1 MTSETASSQAAAA
14 AAALPEAQLTSAPAA
29 AAVPPQPQ
37 SPVSLPPQPLTT
49 AAVSLLPL
57 PLSLLCLMLRTCGT
71 PQSLD
76 AAATATVSARQSAQR
91 SDRSVTGKRRITDTA
106 EAAESEWQEAEGG
119 DRRAAI
125 RAYEDGMKVRRSSRT
140 SSSLH
145 FSHAV
150 GLPAAASPL
159 HVLSTARAT
168 CFICRSLIS
177 LNAGGRASAT
187 STCGWQHGG
196 SGCNDIRMSFRPAHC
211 SLDAGRYNYGMVKR
225 PKLGRNPKMSEE
237 AKEVLFDTLKRKPSM
252 FWYGR

>member
-49 AAVSLLPL
+49 AAVPLIPL
-57 PLSLLCLMLRTCGT
+57 PLSLLCLMLGTCGT

-119 DRRAAI
+119 DRRATI
-125 RAYEDGMKVRRSSRT
+125 RAYEEGCHMPHLQLICKLDALSCS
-140 SSSLH
+140 
-145 FSHAV
+145 A
-150 GLPAAASPL
+150 GL
-159 HVLSTARAT
+159 RER
-168 CFICRSLIS
+168 F
-177 LNAGGRASAT
+177 AT
-187 STCGWQHGG
+187 S
-196 SGCNDIRMSFRPAHC
+196 A
-211 SLDAGRYNYGMVKR
+211 L
-225 PKLGRNPKMSEE
+225 KLIVFPGQ
-237 AKEVLFDTLKRKPSM
+237 
-252 FWYGR
+252 

>member
-1 MTSETASSQAAAA
+1 VKRPATRQLPRGRSAA
-14 AAALPEAQLTSAPAA
+14 EAQLTSAPAA
-29 AAVPPQPQ
+29 SAVPPQPQ

-57 PLSLLCLMLRTCGT
+57 PLSLLCLMLGTCGT

-106 EAAESEWQEAEGG
+106 EAAQSEWQEAEGG

-187 STCGWQHGG
+187 STTSFTAGACAG
-196 SGCNDIRMSFRPAHC
+196 SGCGSPAALEAPVASMARTTAVWPYCMAVSRPVMPFLLRRIVSHPAC
-211 SLDAGRYNYGMVKR
+211 TSAAAT
-225 PKLGRNPKMSEE
+225 S
-237 AKEVLFDTLKRKPSM
+237 A
-252 FWYGR
+252 